1 MGRAKKNVEVEA
13 QVIARGNVVPM
24 MTEAESAET
33 VQYVS
38 DEDAAREDRLV
49 SEIRMITEQTK
60 QGIRMMLYRFEVD
73 YTVPG
78 KMGSKNYVTAVA
90 ATDAAHARVEAG
102 KIFEGLKEDYGY
114 DKALG
119 KLYSASGIC
128 KCIAEFNE
136 PVAQMSKA

>member
-1 MGRAKKNVEVEA
+1 
-13 QVIARGNVVPM
+13 
-24 MTEAESAET
+24 
-33 VQYVS
+33 
-38 DEDAAREDRLV
+38 
-49 SEIRMITEQTK
+49 
-60 QGIRMMLYRFEVD
+60 MMLYRFEVD

-136 PVAQMSKA
+136 PVALTKRLWKHSLTAMDIHFRHGR

>member
-1 MGRAKKNVEVEA
+1 MVYWYYGTTREGNKNDAVSIRGRLHRSRENGKQEL
-13 QVIARGNVVPM
+13 RDGGG
-24 MTEAESAET
+24 
-33 VQYVS
+33 S
-38 DEDAAREDRLV
+38 DRCRPCE
-49 SEIRMITEQTK
+49 
-60 QGIRMMLYRFEVD
+60 G
-73 YTVPG
+73 G
-78 KMGSKNYVTAVA
+78 GW
-90 ATDAAHARVEAG
+90 

>member
-1 MGRAKKNVEVEA
+1 M
-13 QVIARGNVVPM
+13 P
-24 MTEAESAET
+24 
-33 VQYVS
+33 
-38 DEDAAREDRLV
+38 LV
-49 SEIRMITEQTK
+49 
-60 QGIRMMLYRFEVD
+60 LL
-73 YTVPG
+73 
-78 KMGSKNYVTAVA
+78 A
-90 ATDAAHARVEAG
+90 AG

>member
-1 MGRAKKNVEVEA
+1 MLLWYIGITA
-13 QVIARGNVVPM
+13 P
-24 MTEAESAET
+24 
-33 VQYVS
+33 
-38 DEDAAREDRLV
+38 RE
-49 SEIRMITEQTK
+49 K
-60 QGIRMMLYRFEVD
+60 GIRMMLYRFEVD

-114 DKALG
+114 DRALG

>member
-1 MGRAKKNVEVEA
+1 
-13 QVIARGNVVPM
+13 
-24 MTEAESAET
+24 
-33 VQYVS
+33 
-38 DEDAAREDRLV
+38 
-49 SEIRMITEQTK
+49 
-60 QGIRMMLYRFEVD
+60 MMLYRFEVD
-73 YTVPG
+73 YTVP
-78 KMGSKNYVTAVA
+78 
-90 ATDAAHARVEAG
+90 G

>member
-1 MGRAKKNVEVEA
+1 MVYWYYGTTREGNKNDA
-13 QVIARGNVVPM
+13 
-24 MTEAESAET
+24 
-33 VQYVS
+33 VS
-38 DEDAAREDRLV
+38 
-49 SEIRMITEQTK
+49 
-60 QGIRMMLYRFEVD
+60 
-73 YTVPG
+73 TVPG

>member
-1 MGRAKKNVEVEA
+1 MVYWYYGTTREGNKNDAVSIRGR
-13 QVIARGNVVPM
+13 
-24 MTEAESAET
+24 
-33 VQYVS
+33 
-38 DEDAAREDRLV
+38 LH
-49 SEIRMITEQTK
+49 
-60 QGIRMMLYRFEVD
+60 
-73 YTVPG
+73 VPG

-114 DKALG
+114 DRALG

>member
-1 MGRAKKNVEVEA
+1 MLLWYIDITA
-13 QVIARGNVVPM
+13 P
-24 MTEAESAET
+24 
-33 VQYVS
+33 
-38 DEDAAREDRLV
+38 RE
-49 SEIRMITEQTK
+49 K
-60 QGIRMMLYRFEVD
+60 GIRMMLYRVEVG

-78 KMGSKNYVTAVA
+78 KMGNKNYVTAVA
-90 ATDAAHARVEAG
+90 ATDAAHARMEAG

-136 PVAQMSKA
+136 PAAQMLEA

>member
-1 MGRAKKNVEVEA
+1 
-13 QVIARGNVVPM
+13 
-24 MTEAESAET
+24 
-33 VQYVS
+33 
-38 DEDAAREDRLV
+38 
-49 SEIRMITEQTK
+49 
-60 QGIRMMLYRFEVD
+60 MMLYRFEVD

-78 KMGSKNYVTAVA
+78 KMGNKNYVTAVA
-90 ATDAAHARVEAG
+90 ATDAAQAG

-136 PVAQMSKA
+136 PAAQILEA

>member
-1 MGRAKKNVEVEA
+1 
-13 QVIARGNVVPM
+13 
-24 MTEAESAET
+24 
-33 VQYVS
+33 
-38 DEDAAREDRLV
+38 
-49 SEIRMITEQTK
+49 
-60 QGIRMMLYRFEVD
+60 MMLYRFEVD

-90 ATDAAHARVEAG
+90 ATDAAHA
-102 KIFEGLKEDYGY
+102 KEDYGY